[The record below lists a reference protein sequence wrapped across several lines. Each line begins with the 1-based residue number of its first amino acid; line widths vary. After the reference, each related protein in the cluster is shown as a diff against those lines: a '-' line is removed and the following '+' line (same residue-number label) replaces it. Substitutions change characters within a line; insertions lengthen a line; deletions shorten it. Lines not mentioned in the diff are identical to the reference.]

1 MEYKMDFVI
10 TEYKHCDLI
19 EIHGRIDS
27 YSAPQLEMALKG
39 RIVDGQHNFVVNMA
53 EVTFISSS
61 GILLFVNF
69 KKQFLR
75 QEQGEIVFSN
85 PPHLI
90 MSSFKLAGFDQLFTF
105 YDDTISAVGSF

>member
-1 MEYKMDFVI
+1 MEFVI

-27 YSAPQLEMALKG
+27 YSAPQIEMALKG
-39 RIVDGQHNFVVNMA
+39 RIVDGQHNFVVNLA

-69 KKQFLR
+69 MKQFLR
-75 QEQGEIVFSN
+75 QKQGEIVFANSPN
-85 PPHLI
+85 LI
-90 MSSFKLAGFDQLFTF
+90 MSSFKLAGFDQLFKF
-105 YDDTISAVGSF
+105 YDDTLSAVGSF